1 MIRTPFT
8 WDNANFSWES
18 NPFGSQQ
25 SANPF
30 TWDDVALVEEVAQA
44 IAGGISPQVALK
56 DKKKKKRFIK
66 LICQVQGIEY
76 VETKEVIDR
85 KITLSE
91 IQMVIKEVFNSIKI
105 EL

>member
-8 WDNANFSWES
+8 WDKANFSWES

-44 IAGGISPQVALK
+44 IAGGISPQEALK